1 MGINKFIERKGVKNT
16 LLRYAGLSIVSMW
29 IFSLYTMVDGMFV
42 GRGVGPEALAAVNLS
57 MPFISLTFAL
67 SIMTSIGASTVI
79 SRFLGEK
86 RILEARRTFTH
97 TIIFLGCIG
106 AIICI
111 GGIVFRYDLAYLLG
125 ARGDLIP
132 LVVEYLSTVLFFNTF
147 YLIAYALEVLI
158 RVEGKPTIALI
169 TVVIAALTNIVL
181 DYLLVIVFPLGLRGA
196 AIATGSAQLIQGII
210 LLSFFLKKN
219 SALKFTAIKFSLKQ
233 VLNLIKIG
241 VPDSITELSV
251 GVVVFLFNKTILIH
265 YGNIGLTAFGI
276 ISYINNFILMTMIG
290 LTQGMQPIVS
300 FLNSRDEYKKRD
312 TTFSLTL
319 RSSVILGFIF
329 FLFTL
334 TFKEVIIGF
343 FTTDRETFHFTSG
356 ALTLF
361 APAFIFG
368 GLNIVF
374 SGFFTALERT
384 RNAGIIAVSRGLIFI
399 PLLLALLPAVLDEKG
414 IWVAALISELLTLF
428 ISLFLYRAHKERS
441 PLFQRFLSK
450 VGHRLISIKNK

>member
-1 MGINKFIERKGVKNT
+1 MGINKFIEKKGVKNA
-16 LLRYAGLSIVSMW
+16 LFRYAGLSIVSMW

-79 SRFLGEK
+79 SRLLGEK
-86 RILEARRTFTH
+86 RILEARNIFTH
-97 TIIFLGCIG
+97 TIAFLGGIG
-106 AIICI
+106 AIICVT
-111 GGIVFRYDLAYLLG
+111 GIIFRYDLAYLLG
-125 ARGDLIP
+125 ARGDMVP

-147 YLIAYALEVLI
+147 YLVAYALEVLT
-158 RVEGKPTIALI
+158 RVEGKPTIALV
-169 TVVIAALTNIVL
+169 TVIIAALTNIIL

-219 SALKFTAIKFSLKQ
+219 SVLKFSAIKFSLKR
-233 VLNLIKIG
+233 VLNLVRIG
-241 VPDSITELSV
+241 VPDSVTELSV
-251 GVVVFLFNKTILIH
+251 GVVVFLFNKTILAY
-265 YGNIGLTAFGI
+265 YGDIGLTAFGI

-300 FLNSRDEYKKRD
+300 FLNSRGEYKKRD
-312 TTFSLTL
+312 S
-319 RSSVILGFIF
+319 IF
-329 FLFTL
+329 RL
-334 TFKEVIIGF
+334 TFKSSLVMGVGSFLLTLVFKKVIIGF
-343 FTTDRETFHFTSG
+343 FTTDQETISFTLK

-368 GLNIVF
+368 GINIVF

-384 RNAGIIAVSRGLIFI
+384 REAGIIAVFRGLIFI
-399 PLLLALLPAVLDEKG
+399 PLLLALLPASFGREG

-428 ISLFLYRAHKERS
+428 ISAFLYSIYRKRS
-441 PLFQRFLSK
+441 SFLQELLSK
-450 VGHRLISIKNK
+450 VGQRLISIKNK